1 MVTNLEAAAVMA
13 AQVAVLLVLNH
24 LMLLVMQEMPLK
36 DNNQVSQ
43 EMTVME
49 TQVEHLAVVH
59 YLTLLEAAEVLVL
72 LVQVLDQVVV
82 TTGQVMAV
90 EVKM

>member
-1 MVTNLEAAAVMA
+1 MTNLEAEAVMA
-13 AQVAVLLVLNH
+13 AKAAVLLFINH
-24 LMLLVMQEMPLK
+24 LMLLVMQELPLK
-36 DNNQVSQ
+36 DNKKVSQ
-43 EMTVME
+43 EMSVME

-82 TTGQVMAV
+82 TTGQVMV
-90 EVKM
+90 VQE